1 MNSIFKKGLLLIA
14 APLLFQG
21 IFLGVLLKNERDS
34 AAAER
39 WALHGKQVISQAE
52 TAMRTLVEESNRM
65 RGLVLTANPAFAI
78 PPSSAATDQVAELQR
93 LVRDN
98 PVQEQRAA
106 TLGTTAARLLAWF
119 ADQERLVRAGRAEE
133 AARRIRTLQGERLL
147 QGARA
152 ELTAFLAEEQRLDR
166 ERQDRLAETRRHQRW
181 LLLAA
186 ALAAAVTALLMVW
199 LFSKNVSS
207 RLEVV
212 AANARRLAENA
223 PLAPLLGGGDEI
235 AELDATLHQT
245 AFRLAEA
252 ALAERRFKAEL
263 ERRAAE
269 LAEAN
274 EELRSKTQ
282 EIETFVYSVS
292 HDLRSPL
299 VNLQGFSRELE
310 RSCGDLQRSLAQ
322 TELPANVR
330 RRLDAVDRDMT
341 ESVRFIQTA
350 VSRSANIIDALLRLS
365 RAGRVEYQW
374 QSVPVDWIV
383 HRVVDAMRGSI
394 EQKKAEVTIAPL
406 PPAWGDPTA
415 VEQIFG
421 NLLSNAVNYLD
432 PGRPGRIEIGA
443 TNGQPDFSPTYWVRD
458 NGLGIPESYQAKLF
472 VAFQRLHGNV
482 APGEG
487 IGLALVRRVVE
498 RHGGRIWAESR
509 EGEGT
514 TFFLTLPASGGED
527 GEDRMD
533 VRTRATA

>member
-1 MNSIFKKGLLLIA
+1 MNSIFRKGLLLIA
-14 APLLFQG
+14 APLLFQA
-21 IFLGVLLKNERDS
+21 IFLGVLIKNERDS

-65 RGLVLTANPAFAI
+65 RGLVITGNPAFAT
-78 PPSSAATDQVAELQR
+78 PPTRAVIDQVEELHR
-93 LVRDN
+93 LVGDN
-98 PVQEQRAA
+98 PAQEKRAA
-106 TLGTTAARLLAWF
+106 ALGATAERLLAWF
-119 ADQERLVRAGRAEE
+119 ASQERLVEADRAEE
-133 AARRIRTLQGERLL
+133 AARRIRTLQGDRLL
-147 QGARA
+147 KAAQA
-152 ELTAFLAEEQRLDR
+152 ELTAFLTEEQRLDR
-166 ERQDRLAETRRHQRW
+166 ERQDLLAQTRRRQRW

-186 ALAAAVTALLMVW
+186 SIAAAATALLMAW

-223 PLAPLLGGGDEI
+223 PLSPLLGGEDEI
-235 AELDATLHQT
+235 AELDSTFHQT

-252 ALAERRFKAEL
+252 AAAERLFQAEL

-269 LAEAN
+269 LAAAN
-274 EELRSKTQ
+274 EDLRYKTQ

-310 RSCGDLQRSLAQ
+310 RSCGDLQRALAQ
-322 TELPANVR
+322 TALPPGVR
-330 RRLDAVDRDMT
+330 RQLDAVDRDMA

-383 HRVVDAMRGSI
+383 RRVVDAMRGSI
-394 EQKKAEVTIAPL
+394 EQKRVEVTIGPL

-432 PGRPGRIEIGA
+432 PDRPGRIEIGA

-458 NGLGIPESYQAKLF
+458 NGLGIPESYQGKLF

-514 TFFLTLPASGGED
+514 TFFLTLPGSG

-533 VRTRATA
+533 ARTATTG